1 MPELPEVEIISQGLD
16 KSLKGKSFSKIQIL
30 DKNRFIGNP
39 NILLNKKI
47 KKVYRRAK
55 LVIFEFEKDIYLLA
69 HLKMT
74 GQFIYIDGKKK
85 IAGGHISPE
94 LVEKVPNK
102 HTRIIFFINKDQILY
117 FNDLIRYSW
126 LKIVNKKEI
135 DNILKK
141 EFGVEPLSEEFNIEV
156 LKEIIKKSKNS
167 NIKRVL
173 TDQKKIAGIGNIYSD
188 EILYNAGINPQRKA
202 QSLTA
207 QEIKRLFNSIK
218 KVLLFA
224 IEKEGSSIK
233 NYVNSEGKRGTMQD
247 YLKIYGK
254 DGEKCKKCGSII
266 KKIKLNGR
274 GTHFCPNC
282 QPIK

>member
-188 EILYNAGINPQRKA
+188 EILYDAGINPQRKA